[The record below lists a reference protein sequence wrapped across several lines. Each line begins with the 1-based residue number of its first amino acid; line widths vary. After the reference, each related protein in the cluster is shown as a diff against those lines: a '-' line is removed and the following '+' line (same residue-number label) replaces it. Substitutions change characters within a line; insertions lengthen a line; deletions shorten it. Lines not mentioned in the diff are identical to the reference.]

1 MDKTIQKT
9 IYKNLFGKTELK
21 SNRVDLALVDDLR
34 EASNISYGEINL
46 DEHIQLAQEFNSIRQ
61 EYLAKAEEVFLANED
76 LENFYSFQEEKLQ
89 ALETEIERF
98 TDSALEIGL
107 DVSNNDDLNNAIQSY
122 DRGQED
128 LQKFLENRNLIT
140 ESVTISNEAK

>member
-21 SNRVDLALVDDLR
+21 SNRVNLALVDDLR

-46 DEHIQLAQEFNSIRQ
+46 DEHIQLAQEFNNIRQ

-107 DVSNNDDLNNAIQSY
+107 DVSNNDDLNNAIQAY
-122 DRGQED
+122 DKGQEE

>member
-21 SNRVDLALVDDLR
+21 SDRVDLALVDDLR

-46 DEHIQLAQEFNSIRQ
+46 DEHIQLAQEFNNIRQ

>member
-46 DEHIQLAQEFNSIRQ
+46 DEHIQLAQEFNNIRQ

-98 TDSALEIGL
+98 ADSALEIGL
-107 DVSNNDDLNNAIQSY
+107 DVSNNNDLNNAIQTY
-122 DRGQED
+122 DKGQEE

>member
-46 DEHIQLAQEFNSIRQ
+46 DEHIQLAQEFNNIRQ

-98 TDSALEIGL
+98 ADSALEIGL
-107 DVSNNDDLNNAIQSY
+107 DVSNNNDLNNAIQAY
-122 DRGQED
+122 DKGQEE

>member
-46 DEHIQLAQEFNSIRQ
+46 DEHIQLAQEFNNIRQ